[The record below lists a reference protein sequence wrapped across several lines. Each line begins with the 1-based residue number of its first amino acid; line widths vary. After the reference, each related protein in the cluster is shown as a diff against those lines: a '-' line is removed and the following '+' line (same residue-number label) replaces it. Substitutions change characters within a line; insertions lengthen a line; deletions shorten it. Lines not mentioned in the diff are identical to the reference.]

1 MSDRGEGRGPSPGA
15 GEENAA
21 TGDGQREAFDRS
33 MRDFTEGATAL
44 AAAALRLEMMMLE
57 EMRAM
62 ADDFA
67 GAFGEAGVRGSKDD
81 ARERDD
87 AGEQG

>member
-15 GEENAA
+15 GEENGAA
-21 TGDGQREAFDRS
+21 AHGEREVFDRS

-44 AAAALRLEMMMLE
+44 AAAALRLEMLMLE

-67 GAFGEAGVRGSKDD
+67 DTFGEAGGRASKDD

-87 AGEQG
+87 AREQG